1 MTTFLQFA
9 VLGVAAGAV
18 YALLACGL
26 VVIYRGAGILNLAHG
41 AYAMVGAFWF
51 YQMRSIWGL
60 PFAGAFASSVLLAAV
75 LGALTHLI
83 ILRRLRNAS
92 GVVRLIASLGILS
105 VLEGAVLIIKGP
117 AVFIVTPS
125 LPQSVHHFGRISVPT
140 STVVLLIIAGAA
152 VAVLELVASRT
163 RFGLATSA
171 VAENERG
178 AAALGWSPDTVAT
191 ATWSVGCGLAAA
203 AGILIVPSIG
213 LQATSLT
220 LIVIAAMAA
229 ALLGNF
235 SSFYLT
241 LVAGLVIGIAQ
252 SEMSQYA
259 IPGLAD
265 SVPFI
270 ATMLILVLRGSRLPV
285 RGQVAAKLPKLGS
298 GIPKYRTLLAVT
310 AILLVLMGTVFPG
323 GLNAAVGQQAAVGL
337 VLLSIVVLTGYA
349 GQLSLGQFALAGL
362 GALIAGRVAQELHW
376 QFELVLLA
384 GTLGAAVVGGIF
396 AFPALR
402 TRGVSLAVVTLG
414 LGLCVQEV
422 VLFNTDVIGGQNGT
436 PVGTP
441 SLFGWDVGYIDHPA
455 RYASMTVVVFVLA
468 GLAVANIRRSRA
480 GRRLVAIRANE
491 RAASALGISVLESK
505 VFAFMLSSGI
515 AGLGGVLIG
524 FQGPSVVYSG
534 FDPMSSINAVGYGV
548 IGGLGY
554 ASGPVAG
561 SGLASGGIGSYIL
574 DQFGSLD
581 YWLILVGGLVTLQIL
596 IQNPNGL
603 IEAGGMADPV
613 SRYVIRKLRARQSA
627 AAARRH
633 GKSTD
638 LATEALAPAEGG
650 KLERPKDA
658 VLEVRA
664 LSVRFRGVRAL
675 ESLDL
680 TVQSG
685 EVVGLIGPNG
695 AGKTTAIDAVT
706 GYVGLRSGSVRYN
719 GRDITSWPV
728 HRRARAGISRSFQ
741 SLELF
746 EDLSVYEN
754 LQAASDRRDRLAYL
768 TNLFR
773 GGRADRLSPTARE
786 AVRELKL
793 EPVLSRLPSDLPYG
807 QRRLVAIARAL
818 ATGPSILL
826 LDEPAAGLDT
836 TESKELSSL
845 IARLAKSWG
854 IGILLVEHD
863 MNVIMSSCERVVVID
878 FGNKIAEGTPEEIRR
893 DPLVIA
899 AYLGPTR
906 EQEPHVTAEPI
917 PTRGLS

>member
-1 MTTFLQFA
+1 MTAFLQFA
-9 VLGVAAGAV
+9 VLGIAAGAV
-18 YALLACGL
+18 YAMLACGL

-51 YQMRSIWGL
+51 YQMRSLWGL
-60 PFAGAFASSVLLAAV
+60 PFVVAFASAVLLAAV

-83 ILRRLRNAS
+83 IMRRLRNAS
-92 GVVRLIASLGILS
+92 GVVRLIGTLGILA

-117 AVFIVTPS
+117 AVFIVPPS
-125 LPQSVHHFGRISVPT
+125 LPQSVSHLGHISVQAG
-140 STVVLLIIAGAA
+140 SVLLLIIAAA
-152 VAVLELVASRT
+152 VVVVLELMARRT

-191 ATWSVGCGLAAA
+191 VTWAAGCGLAAV

-220 LIVIAAMAA
+220 LIVVAAMAA

-241 LVAGLVIGIAQ
+241 LVAGLIIGIAQ
-252 SEMSQYA
+252 SETSRYA

-265 SVPFI
+265 SVPFV
-270 ATMLILVLRGSRLPV
+270 ATMLILVLRGSRLPI
-285 RGQVAAKLPKLGS
+285 RGQVSAKFPKLGS
-298 GIPKYRTLLAVT
+298 GVPRYKTLIIVT
-310 AILLVLMGTVFPG
+310 GVLLILMGAVFPD

-349 GQLSLGQFALAGL
+349 GQLSLGQFALAGI
-362 GALIAGRVAQELHW
+362 GALIAGRVAEELRW
-376 QFELVLLA
+376 PFELVLLA

-422 VLFNTDVIGGQNGT
+422 VLFNADVVGGLNGT

-441 SLFGWDVGYIDHPA
+441 SLFGWDIGYIDHPA
-455 RYASMTVVVFVLA
+455 RYAGVTVVAFVLA

-480 GRRLVAIRANE
+480 GRRLVAIRTNE

-505 VFAFMLSSGI
+505 IFAFMLSAAI
-515 AGLGGVLIG
+515 AGLGGIFIG

-534 FDPMSSINAVGYGV
+534 FDPLSSINAVGYAV
-548 IGGLGY
+548 IGGVAY
-554 ASGPVAG
+554 ASGPIAG
-561 SGLASGGIGSYIL
+561 SGLAPGSVGSYVVN
-574 DQFGSLD
+574 QFGSLD

-596 IQNPNGL
+596 VQNPNGL
-603 IEAGGMADPV
+603 IEAGGTADPV
-613 SRYVIRKLRARQSA
+613 SRYLIRKLRAWHNAST
-627 AAARRH
+627 RRKRRKRA
-633 GKSTD
+633 GQ
-638 LATEALAPAEGG
+638 ATAALAPVEGEE
-650 KLERPKDA
+650 LVRPDSA
-658 VLEVRA
+658 VLEVRG

-675 ESLDL
+675 EDL
-680 TVQSG
+680 ELAVRSG

-706 GYVGLRSGSVRYN
+706 GYVTPRSGSIRYN

-754 LQAASDRRDRLAYL
+754 LQAASDRRDRLAYI

-773 GGRADRLSPTARE
+773 AGRADRLSPTARE

-793 EPVLSRLPSDLPYG
+793 ESVLTELPTDLPYG

-845 IARLAKSWG
+845 IRRLAKSWG

-878 FGNKIAEGTPEEIRR
+878 FGNKIAEGTPDEIRR
-893 DPLVIA
+893 DPEVIA
-899 AYLGPTR
+899 AYLGPTHER
-906 EQEPHVTAEPI
+906 ELGTEVA
-917 PTRGLS
+917 